1 MRSAALERLG
11 GTIRSYRKERGLTQE
26 ALAEA
31 ADLHE
36 NYVSRLET
44 GDQEPG
50 LFVIL
55 RLCRALN
62 VSPGELL
69 VAFTPAALKRLRL
82 R

>member
-11 GTIRSYRKERGLTQE
+11 RTIRHYRKERGLTQE

-50 LFVIL
+50 LFVVL
-55 RLCRALN
+55 CLCRALD
-62 VSPGELL
+62 VRPGDLL
-69 VAFTPAALKRLRL
+69 GAFTPAALKRLRL
-82 R
+82 K